1 MKIEMFT
8 VKEWQDNW
16 ETLFERVENGETIGV
31 VAEDGQTAVMT
42 PADDEIIRLYT
53 EHNEAP
59 QGTVAYWLMRSAYN
73 GVNRVQFPTVLPGG
87 LAIW

>member
-1 MKIEMFT
+1 MFT

-42 PADDEIIRLYT
+42 PADDEIIRMYT

-59 QGTVAYWLMRSAYN
+59 
-73 GVNRVQFPTVLPGG
+73 
-87 LAIW
+87 